1 INYVYGNL
9 SVIPAG
15 LTATVTGSQVYG
27 GSPSYSATYAGFVNG
42 QNALVVSGSLSC
54 STSAV
59 ASSPVGG
66 VYTISN
72 CSGLSAPNYTI
83 NYVYGNLSVIPAGLT
98 VIASSPA
105 DGVYGGPVPVITA
118 SYVGFVNGQGPTN
131 LTTQPICQTNYTQ
144 TADSTPKRY
153 RTFCSGGVSGNY
165 DFGYIEGSFRVGK
178 EPLQVTASNPADGVY
193 GAPMPAIPTSYT
205 QAAGSAPMRYR
216 TFCSGG
222 VSGNYDFG
230 YIGGSFKVG
239 KAPLSVTASS
249 PADGVYGAP
258 VPAITTSYSG
268 FVYGQG
274 ATDLTSSPSCTTSY
288 TQVASSV
295 PGTYGTSCSGGVS
308 GNYDFSYIGGSF
320 KVGKAPLSVTASS
333 PADGVYGAPVPAITT
348 SYSGFVYGQGATDL
362 TSSPSC
368 TTSYTQVA

>member
-1 INYVYGNL
+1 R
-9 SVIPAG
+9 
-15 LTATVTGSQVYG
+15 
-27 GSPSYSATYAGFVNG
+27 
-42 QNALVVSGSLSC
+42 

-66 VYTISN
+66 GYTISN

-165 DFGYIEGSFRVGK
+165 DFGSFSVG
-178 EPLQVTASNPADGVY
+178 TAA
-193 GAPMPAIPTSYT
+193 
-205 QAAGSAPMRYR
+205 
-216 TFCSGG
+216 
-222 VSGNYDFG
+222 
-230 YIGGSFKVG
+230 
-239 KAPLSVTASS
+239 LSVIASS

-258 VPAITTSYSG
+258 VPAITASYSG

-368 TTSYTQVA
+368 TTSYTQVASSVPDRKGVVWGSGVC